1 MHLRVR
7 EQPVRR
13 AATLTAHSAPLR
25 SARARPLRLL
35 TAGGSG
41 RPCTAGAKRPSHCA
55 PAYRASRL
63 SPEPAA
69 PIVADSTALGPAGM
83 GTSKKRGSANTDY
96 YTRGHYVPGIKVD
109 GMNALAVREVG
120 P

>member
-13 AATLTAHSAPLR
+13 ATTVTAHSAPLR

-41 RPCTAGAKRPSHCA
+41 RPCTSGAKRPSHCA
-55 PAYRASRL
+55 PCHSL
-63 SPEPAA
+63 GLLEPSA
-69 PIVADSTALGPAGM
+69 PTVADSTALGPAGM